1 MLTESLTLIFLPGRT
16 YAMDCYL
23 KLLVRLCHIYSTVGG
38 VKKAKDGASPE
49 QIVAEKRLQA
59 LQRGLVKNLSEVSA
73 LSEVY
78 SFQSLPSWKR
88 GLEAW
93 GLCAYRGNRGCSVLS
108 VLPLFY
114 LAFHHS
120 LGRVAAV

>member
-1 MLTESLTLIFLPGRT
+1 
-16 YAMDCYL
+16 MDCYL
-23 KLLVRLCHIYSTVGG
+23 KLLVRLCHIYSTIGG

-59 LQRGLVKNLSEVSA
+59 L
-73 LSEVY
+73 SEVY

-88 GLEAW
+88 VLEAW
-93 GLCAYRGNRGCSVLS
+93 GLCAYCGNRGCSVFS

-114 LAFHHS
+114 LAFHPS